1 MFDKWHKK
9 EKPVF
14 TGYWFGFGAAAGS
27 GADDDSGGGANLSG
41 GNVEYTLMAL
51 IKFTFLLHLEH

>member
-14 TGYWFGFGAAAGS
+14 TGYWFGFGAAAAGGGA
-27 GADDDSGGGANLSG
+27 GADDSPTSGNS
-41 GNVEYTLMAL
+41 
-51 IKFTFLLHLEH
+51 KWR